1 MDTCKDDNTTPPGKD
16 IRPESHNRDAIIT
29 NEDFDNNYV
38 LVNSS
43 RKAIDLIGSF
53 HNYPNCSSEGTS
65 KFDSLPQLDLSLRR
79 SHFSGFCNSYT
90 EERRTLGTSNAS
102 AFTRWV

>member
-1 MDTCKDDNTTPPGKD
+1 VDNCKDDNTTPLGKD
-16 IRPESHNRDAIIT
+16 IRPESQNRDAIIT

-38 LVNSS
+38 LVSSS

-53 HNYPNCSSEGTS
+53 HNHPNCSSEGIS

-79 SHFSGFCNSYT
+79 SHFNGFCNSYT
-90 EERRTLGTSNAS
+90 EERHTLGTSNAS
-102 AFTRWV
+102 AFTR